1 MTRTVNRYK
10 SMKPSI
16 MLAWSH
22 MGQCARLPPRLLCS
36 GFVVLRPHLVLLSIH
51 SEFSSCRINCHN
63 TQQDAD
69 RGTLGQSIGSLIF
82 IYVHGNLEGDFE
94 RVTQRVQRVFAL
106 PHQFIVS
113 TSGWN
118 NLTYPERLYY
128 LTILCVFQNTLP
140 L

>member
-1 MTRTVNRYK
+1 MNFRHVESTVT
-10 SMKPSI
+10 
-16 MLAWSH
+16 
-22 MGQCARLPPRLLCS
+22 
-36 GFVVLRPHLVLLSIH
+36 IH
-51 SEFSSCRINCHN
+51 SR
-63 TQQDAD
+63 TQTEELS
-69 RGTLGQSIGSLIF
+69 RTLCQSIGSLIF

-128 LTILCVFQNTLP
+128 LTILCVLQNTLP